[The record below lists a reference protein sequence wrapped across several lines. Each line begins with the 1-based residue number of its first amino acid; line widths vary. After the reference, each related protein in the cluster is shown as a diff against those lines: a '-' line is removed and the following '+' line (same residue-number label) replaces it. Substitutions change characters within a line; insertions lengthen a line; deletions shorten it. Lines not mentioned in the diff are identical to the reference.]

1 MTQPN
6 QPQAAPQPPQPQLKP
21 RGLRLVG
28 FENNMVELRCPDCK
42 SLICKASANAIVETP
57 CRKCH
62 NNLYL
67 FRT

>member
-1 MTQPN
+1 MTQPV
-6 QPQAAPQPPQPQLKP
+6 QPQLTQPPIQPQLKP

-28 FENNMVELRCPDCK
+28 FENMVELRCPDCK

>member
-1 MTQPN
+1 MN
-6 QPQAAPQPPQPQLKP
+6 QPQSQQPQSIQQTIQQMKP
-21 RGLRLVG
+21 RGMRLVG
-28 FENNMVELRCPDCK
+28 FEKLIELRCPDCK

-67 FRT
+67 FHT